1 MLDQVSLIKRAPVE
15 AKQEQNNL
23 CTRFRGP
30 HKIRQCVR
38 VFVVCVLHFFSGFP
52 DSVCA
57 LQFSHYTEFLKPPA
71 VTVLM
76 SIVPHPSHPCHI
88 LKTTPAR
95 TRVRI
100 NKTAYTFV
108 DIILLNIVILCIMHN
123 GRHQSTDPSLKFI
136 RRADRIDWAPTVL
149 VISAINSRRWSLW
162 FSRKFNTFDDDFLLL
177 QHPQ

>member
-1 MLDQVSLIKRAPVE
+1 MHSFSRAT
-15 AKQEQNNL
+15 QNPSV
-23 CTRFRGP
+23 CSCFR
-30 HKIRQCVR
+30 CVCFAFFFR
-38 VFVVCVLHFFSGFP
+38 IPGFCVCVTVFTLYGIPEASG
-52 DSVCA
+52 S
-57 LQFSHYTEFLKPPA
+57 YGRFLR
-71 VTVLM
+71 
-76 SIVPHPSHPCHI
+76 PSCPIHLIPGHI